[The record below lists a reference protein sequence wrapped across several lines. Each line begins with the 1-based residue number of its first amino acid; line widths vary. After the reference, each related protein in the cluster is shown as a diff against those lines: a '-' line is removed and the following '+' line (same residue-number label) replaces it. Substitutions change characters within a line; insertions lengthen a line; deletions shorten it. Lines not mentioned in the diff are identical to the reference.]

1 MRISAQQIL
10 MNKKSTSS
18 CLCTHCN
25 WKKFNECSETK
36 KLDLFLHRCSN
47 GNLSGIT
54 SLVRVIND
62 EVMRNGFRVILLTT
76 GNHWHFCSYSTK
88 WRVKKVFRP
97 FFLKPTWMH
106 LSSSLQFMS
115 FFFFLIVKKTYVG
128 CCNRFVTRARVATET
143 DGSQ

>member
-97 FFLKPTWMH
+97 FFSNRLDCIWVLRYNLCH
-106 LSSSLQFMS
+106 